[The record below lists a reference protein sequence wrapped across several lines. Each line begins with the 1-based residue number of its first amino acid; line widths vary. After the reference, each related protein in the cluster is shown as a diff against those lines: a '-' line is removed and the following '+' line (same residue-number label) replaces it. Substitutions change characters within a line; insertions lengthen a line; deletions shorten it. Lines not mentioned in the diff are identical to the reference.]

1 MTRTEKEPAVSV
13 GIGVLSRRS
22 GCHIETIR
30 YYERIGLMPEPP
42 RTAGG
47 HRSYGLSHERRL
59 VFIRRCR
66 ELGFSI
72 EEIRVLLGLVDG
84 GDYTC
89 GEVKSVTDR
98 HLDDVRRKIADLK
111 DLERTLK
118 KIGEACAGGQVPDCP
133 IIDSLYRG
141 AVKSAPQSGRH

>member
-1 MTRTEKEPAVSV
+1 MITPATAASA
-13 GIGVLSRRS
+13 VLSIGTLSQRT
-22 GCHIETIR
+22 GCNVETVR
-30 YYERIGLMPEPP
+30 YYERIGLMPPPP

-47 HRSYGLSHERRL
+47 HRSYGKAHARRL

-89 GEVKSVTDR
+89 GEVKAVTDR
-98 HLDDVRRKIADLK
+98 HRDDVRRKIADLK
-111 DLERTLK
+111 KLERTLRD
-118 KIGEACAGGQVPDCP
+118 IGAACHGGQVPECP
-133 IIDSLYRG
+133 IIDALY
-141 AVKSAPQSGRH
+141 PNSG

>member
-1 MTRTEKEPAVSV
+1 MTRTERGPAVSV
-13 GIGVLSRRS
+13 GIGALSRRS
-22 GCHIETIR
+22 GCHVETIR

-47 HRSYGLSHERRL
+47 HRSFGSAHERRL
-59 VFIRRCR
+59 VFICRCR

-111 DLERTLK
+111 KLERTLK
-118 KIGEACAGGQVPDCP
+118 KIGAACAGGQVPDCP

-141 AVKSAPQSGRH
+141 RESSTRISGG

>member
-1 MTRTEKEPAVSV
+1 
-13 GIGVLSRRS
+13 
-22 GCHIETIR
+22 
-30 YYERIGLMPEPP
+30 MPEPP

-47 HRSYGLSHERRL
+47 HRSYGSSHERRL

-98 HLDDVRRKIADLK
+98 HLDDVRRKIADLR

-133 IIDSLYRG
+133 IIDSRFIAAENQARKFLAADARPNRTERMWERARAREFLRFG
-141 AVKSAPQSGRH
+141 ELP

>member
-1 MTRTEKEPAVSV
+1 
-13 GIGVLSRRS
+13 
-22 GCHIETIR
+22 
-30 YYERIGLMPEPP
+30 MPEPP

-47 HRSYGLSHERRL
+47 HRSYGSSHERRL

-72 EEIRVLLGLVDG
+72 EEIRVLLRLVDG

-111 DLERTLK
+111 NLERTLK
-118 KIGEACAGGQVPDCP
+118 KIGAACAGGQVPDCP
-133 IIDSLYRG
+133 IIDALYRG
-141 AVKSAPQSGRH
+141 RESSTQIPGG

>member
-1 MTRTEKEPAVSV
+1 MVKVRKERREPFS
-13 GIGVLSRRS
+13 IGSLSRLS

-30 YYERIGLMPEPP
+30 YYERIGLIPEPP

-47 HRSYGLSHERRL
+47 HRSYALSHERRL

-98 HLDDVRRKIADLK
+98 HLNGVRRKIADLK
-111 DLERTLK
+111 NLERTLK
-118 KIGEACAGGQVPDCP
+118 TIGAACAGGQVPDCP
-133 IIDSLYRG
+133 IIDALYP
-141 AVKSAPQSGRH
+141 AQSSPLAPDR